1 MLLPP
6 TRHRLWLLVA
16 LALAVAAFGAGVN
29 GRADRDTPPAIK
41 PYDPLHRW

>member
-6 TRHRLWLLVA
+6 TRRRLWLLVA

-29 GRADRDTPPAIK
+29 VQADRDAPPEIK